1 MGASWMDAPGIRSQS
16 CEVNVRRRKSFDESQ
31 PTLFEL
37 QPLSPREV
45 PIKRLRGCIWTAH
58 KAQLIQCYLDLFV
71 YITKHGTY
79 IDGFSGP
86 QDSDQLESW
95 SAKRVLESQIRPKR
109 LRNFFLFDA
118 IPTQV
123 QKLREL
129 RDSLPPL
136 DPKQR
141 RRIEITLGDFNEAVA
156 QFLAN
161 GEIPIEPTFC
171 LLDQRTFE
179 CRWSTVEAL
188 ATYKPEGTKI
198 EIFYFL
204 PIAWLD
210 RAFSATSKDETL
222 ANIAA
227 WWGRDDWRT
236 LQHMNNR
243 DRAALFTQ
251 RFKDLGYADVKP
263 WPIYSDESSSR
274 VMYYM
279 IHATD
284 HPEAP
289 VLMRRAY
296 ERVGLSTPS
305 SHLQLKLELSDLEPP
320 TPPTPQLP
328 EDLFGP
334 PEEEGS

>member
-1 MGASWMDAPGIRSQS
+1 MDVHGIRFRQG
-16 CEVNVRRRKSFDESQ
+16 ETDVRKRKFVDTANPLLFDLPTQ
-31 PTLFEL
+31 PT
-37 QPLSPREV
+37 PRGV
-45 PIKRLRGCIWTAH
+45 AIKRLNGCIWTTH
-58 KAQLIQCYLDLFV
+58 KAHLIQCYLDFFV

-79 IDGFSGP
+79 IDGFAGP
-86 QDSDQLESW
+86 QAPDQVESW

-118 IPTQV
+118 NPTQI
-123 QKLREL
+123 QKIEQL
-129 RDSLPPL
+129 RDSLAPL
-136 DPKQR
+136 PTNLR
-141 RRIEITLGDFNEAVA
+141 RRIEVTQGDFNEAVSE
-156 QFLAN
+156 FLKN

-188 ATYKPEGTKI
+188 ANYKPEGTKI

-210 RAFSATSKDETL
+210 RAFSATSKEETL
-222 ANIAA
+222 TSIES
-227 WWGRDDWRT
+227 WWGRNDWRQ
-236 LQHMNNR
+236 LQHMKDR
-243 DRAALFTQ
+243 DRAKLFTQ
-251 RFKDLGYADVKP
+251 RFLDLGYADVKP
-263 WPIYSDESSSR
+263 WPIYGKEGSSR
-274 VMYYM
+274 IMYYM

-296 ERVGLSTPS
+296 ERVGLAIPATQ
-305 SHLQLKLELSDLEPP
+305 QLVLELEPANLEPP
-320 TPPTPQLP
+320 DPPTPELP

-334 PEEEGS
+334 PAANDS

>member
-1 MGASWMDAPGIRSQS
+1 
-16 CEVNVRRRKSFDESQ
+16 VRRRTHIDTSK
-31 PTLFEL
+31 PGLFEWQA
-37 QPLSPREV
+37 QPASQGV
-45 PIKRLRGCIWTAH
+45 PIKRIKGFLWTAH
-58 KAQLIQCYLDLFV
+58 KAQLIQCYLDFFV

-79 IDGFSGP
+79 IDGFAGP
-86 QDSDQLESW
+86 QDPGQPASW

-118 IPTQV
+118 VPAQI
-123 QKLREL
+123 QKLEEM
-129 RDSLPPL
+129 RDNLPALPSNL
-136 DPKQR
+136 R
-141 RRIEITLGDFNEAVA
+141 RRVEITLGDFNEAVA
-156 QFLAN
+156 PFLKN

-179 CRWSTVEAL
+179 CRWATVEAL
-188 ATYKPEGTKI
+188 AGYKPEGTKI

-210 RAFSATSKDETL
+210 RAFSATSRDETF
-222 ANIAA
+222 ASIAA
-227 WWGRDDWRT
+227 WWGRDDWRS
-236 LQHMNNR
+236 LQHMNSR
-243 DRAALFTQ
+243 DRAILFTQ

-263 WPIYSDESSSR
+263 WPIYSDDTSAR

-289 VLMRRAY
+289 DLMRRAY
-296 ERVGLSTPS
+296 DRVGLAPPS
-305 SHLQLKLELSDLEPP
+305 AHLQLDLDFANLKPPNPP
-320 TPPTPQLP
+320 TPDLP

-334 PEEEGS
+334 PGA

>member
-1 MGASWMDAPGIRSQS
+1 MDVPGTNFLQGEPS
-16 CEVNVRRRKSFDESQ
+16 VRRRSVDTSA

-37 QPLSPREV
+37 PHQPAAQGV
-45 PIKRLRGCIWTAH
+45 PVKRLNVCLWTAH
-58 KAQLIQCYLDLFV
+58 KAQLIQCYLDFFV

-79 IDGFSGP
+79 IDGFAGP
-86 QDSDQLESW
+86 QAPDQIDSW
-95 SAKRVLESQIRPKR
+95 SAKRVLESQVRPKH

-118 IPTQV
+118 DPDQI
-123 QKLREL
+123 QKLEQMRTDL
-129 RDSLPPL
+129 APLPPRL
-136 DPKQR
+136 R
-141 RRIEITLGDFNEAVA
+141 RRIEITQGDFNEAVVE
-156 QFLAN
+156 FLRN
-161 GEIPIEPTFC
+161 GKIPVEPTFC

-188 ATYKPEGTKI
+188 ASYKPEGTKI

-210 RAFSATSKDETL
+210 RAFSATSRDETL
-222 ANIAA
+222 INIAS
-227 WWGRDDWRT
+227 WWGRDDWRN
-236 LQHMNNR
+236 LQHMKSR
-243 DRAALFTQ
+243 ELAKLFSD

-263 WPIYSDESSSR
+263 WPIYNDAGSSR

-284 HPEAP
+284 HREAP

-296 ERVGLSTPS
+296 ERVGLATPS
-305 SHLQLKLELSDLEPP
+305 AHLQLELRLEPADLEPP
-320 TPPTPQLP
+320 NPPTPNLP

-334 PEEEGS
+334 PEANSSQG